1 MVKTLNDEM
10 RIQKFEQAKMW
21 DKSNQINMNREKCQL
36 CILVQK
42 ANCPPTERCFRER

>member
-1 MVKTLNDEM
+1 MVKILNDKM
-10 RIQKFEQAKMW
+10 RIQTSEQAKMW
-21 DKSNQINMNREKCQL
+21 DKSNQINMNRKICQF